1 MKNDDSFGIELDLN
15 INKFKN
21 KIKEATTVSTEF
33 AKKIEKTRHFGQN
46 AFGDIVELKEFSDE
60 IANQNRLYSE
70 QQKILSSISKLNRN
84 KSALSNLGTTNLME
98 GNNYSGFIASFK
110 KATVEEKKEINNLN
124 NEIEKTGDITKRTG
138 NEISTAF
145 NKGLKSVKKLT
156 IGFLGARTTYGL
168 FKRYMSEYSRENEVF
183 AQKMQLTS
191 SVVANALAPAF
202 EFFGNVIQYVVIGLA
217 RVVELLFGVNILGRT
232 VDNSLKGA
240 SKSAKELN
248 DNLSGLDEISNID
261 KQAGGLDTGISS
273 QLSALNDFKKKIEE
287 VDEWFKKHKID
298 EKILAIKNAVKS
310 VWDWMNEHPI
320 LTTAFITGLIALKT
334 GIIPSVVSA
343 LSGSGSTSLL
353 GGFKALLAVGLT
365 LWVIDQIN
373 ALNDLEHEV
382 IEIEKRLRKASGEKE
397 TKANETTSY
406 MKEFND
412 YNKQD
417 YKKAKKEYEDAIKEL
432 EKANKKDE
440 KLVNALT
447 WIVTPAKY
455 YSAKERIAENNK
467 RIARLKEEIQ
477 QLNVTYDIGTDSI
490 GKSVELTDTMQENLE
505 KANKRA
511 QFINDNTFQ
520 WQGNIQNANN
530 KADTLAGTL
539 STGFGNLDYSIKNSS
554 NDFGDFTYDINKTFD
569 KKYELNIQTNDE
581 EVDET
586 KKKIDSTFNK
596 KYKVSVDLSVALN
609 TLSQAGNVAS
619 QALSKLN
626 LKVPSYDVG
635 TDYVPRDQ
643 LAMIHEGERIIPKQY
658 NNSNYLGQLGN
669 SETNSLLMEL
679 NRNILEF
686 SKRPSVISV
695 NGKELAKATYN
706 DYQEESSR
714 RGTNTSVRRV

>member
-1 MKNDDSFGIELDLN
+1 MKNDDSFGVELDLN

-110 KATVEEKKEINNLN
+110 RATVEEKNEIKDLN
-124 NEIEKTGDITKRTG
+124 NEVEKTGYISKKAG
-138 NEISTAF
+138 NEISNAF
-145 NKGLKSVKKLT
+145 TKGLKSVKKLT
-156 IGFLGARTTYGL
+156 IGFLGARTAFGL
-168 FKRYMSEYSRENEVF
+168 FRRYMNEYASENEVF
-183 AQKMQLTS
+183 AQKMQLTT
-191 SVVANALAPAF
+191 SVIANALAPAF

-217 RVVELLFGVNILGRT
+217 KVIELLFGVNVLGKT
-232 VDNSLKGA
+232 VDNSLKSA

-261 KQAGGLDTGISS
+261 KDVGGLSTGIES
-273 QLSALNDFKKKIEE
+273 QLQALDEFKKKIAE
-287 VDEWFKKHKID
+287 VDAWFKKYKID

-310 VWDWMNEHPI
+310 VWDWMNDHPI
-320 LTTAFITGLIALKT
+320 LTTAFISGLIALKT
-334 GIIPSVVSA
+334 GIIPSLVSA

-365 LWVIDQIN
+365 VWVIDQIN
-373 ALNDLEHEV
+373 ALNDLENEV

-412 YNKQD
+412 YNEQD

-440 KLVNALT
+440 KLVNAWT
-447 WIVTPAKY
+447 WIATPAKY
-455 YSAKERIAENNK
+455 YDAKDRIAENNR

-477 QLNVTYDIGTDSI
+477 QLNVTYEIGTDSI
-490 GKSVELTDTMQENLE
+490 GKSVQLTDTMQENLE
-505 KANKRA
+505 TANKKA
-511 QFINDNTFQ
+511 KFINDNTFE
-520 WQGNIQNANN
+520 WQGNIQNANQKVSN
-530 KADTLAGTL
+530 LVGTF
-539 STGFGNLDYSIKNSS
+539 STGFNDIQSNIKDTN
-554 NDFGDFTYDINKTFD
+554 NTYDDFKYDIYDTFNKD
-569 KKYELNIQTNDE
+569 YKLNIKTD
-581 EVDET
+581 DSA
-586 KKKIDSTFNK
+586 IDSTKTKIDNTFKNPVK
-596 KYKVSVDLSVALN
+596 IKFTAVASGALSKMAGL
-609 TLSQAGNVAS
+609 AGNV
-619 QALSKLN
+619 
-626 LKVPSYDVG
+626 LKDLGIGSYDVG

-643 LAMIHEGERIIPKQY
+643 IAMIHEGERIIPKKY
-658 NNSNYLGQLGN
+658 NNSNFLN
-669 SETNSLLMEL
+669 NEETNSLLMEL
-679 NRNILEF
+679 NKNVLELANKPSILN
-686 SKRPSVISV
+686 V
-695 NGKELAKATYN
+695 NGRELAKATYS
-706 DYQEESSR
+706 DFKDEESR
-714 RGTNTSVRRV
+714 RGNNISVRRV